1 MELPVIVRQAL
12 GDSAERVE
20 LKDVSLSGT
29 GAQALRMVLLNDEQG
44 RVQVI
49 CRNQDLIDIS
59 ALNKQLQRDLR
70 MMPGSDQ
77 LQVRERTGLRDLP
90 ALPSLT
96 GLPTVVDVAVDD
108 LALIALN
115 LVDQGVTIMVKS
127 AEFKALSA
135 GAQRISIAVD
145 PQSVGVNH
153 DRPERDL
160 EQLTD
165 AIKRFTGV
173 RIKQRLDDTLELPPL
188 PETAQRIIQLRV
200 NPNSMVGDL
209 VDIVESDPSLAAQVV
224 SWASSSF
231 YAAAGQI
238 RSVYDAVCRVL
249 GFDLVMN
256 LAVGLSLGRAMAQPQ
271 DRPEGYVDYW
281 QQAIWQAQAGA
292 LLASLMPRGQR
303 PAFGLA
309 YLSGLLHNFGYLVLA
324 HVFPPHFKL
333 VCRSLEINPQVDSS
347 LIEHFLLGITREQI
361 AAQLMTN
368 WGMPDEVMVAIRH
381 QKDPNYNG
389 DYDVYPKLLWLGRQ
403 LLIER
408 GIALGAG
415 ERVADALYQELG
427 LDKDKVAEHFD
438 ELVGGKDSVLA
449 IAGMMQ
455 G

>member
-12 GDSAERVE
+12 GDSAEHVE
-20 LKDVSLSGT
+20 LKDVSSTET
-29 GAQALRMVLLNDEQG
+29 GAQALRMVLLNDDQG

-49 CRNQDLIDIS
+49 CRNRDLIDIN
-59 ALNKQLQRDLR
+59 ALNKQLNRDLR

-77 LQVRERTGLRDLP
+77 LLVRERTGLRDLP

-108 LALIALN
+108 LAVIALN
-115 LVDQGVTIMVKS
+115 LIDQGVTIMLKG
-127 AEFKALSA
+127 AEFKELSA
-135 GAQRISIAVD
+135 GAQRMPIAVE
-145 PQSVGVNH
+145 PQSVGVNRN
-153 DRPERDL
+153 RPDRDL

-165 AIKRFTGV
+165 AIKRFTGL

-281 QQAIWQAQAGA
+281 QQAIWQAQAAG

-324 HVFPPHFKL
+324 HIFPPHFKL

-361 AAQLMTN
+361 GAQLMAN
-368 WGMPDEVMVAIRH
+368 WGMPDEVTVAVRH
-381 QKDPNYNG
+381 QKDPDYDG
-389 DYDVYPKLLWLGRQ
+389 EYDVYPKLLWLGRQ
-403 LLIER
+403 LLTER

-415 ERVADALYQELG
+415 ERVADSFYQELG
-427 LDKDKVAEHFD
+427 LDKAKVAEHFD
-438 ELVGGKDSVLA
+438 ELVEAKDSVLA